1 MATPI
6 QVIYGTEVDV
16 TVDGDLTPE
25 QIIAT
30 LKDTYKELS
39 DAQYTITNG
48 GEVRVMRITLKE
60 GKDRKSVV

>member
-25 QIIAT
+25 QIIA
-30 LKDTYKELS
+30 
-39 DAQYTITNG
+39 
-48 GEVRVMRITLKE
+48 
-60 GKDRKSVV
+60 DRKSVV